1 MTSILKVSEIQ
12 DPTNSNTALTIDS
25 AGRVLMQVKP
35 VFFAEGQSLG
45 WISGPGST
53 TVITG
58 WDTSNS
64 NYINQGGMS
73 YSSGAVTVPVAGVY
87 RVTSQIAGRLSAG
100 QYLIIRPAKN
110 GTVQNNGQLYASG
123 GTFSIEHTV
132 SNNIL
137 VNCLANDV
145 IDIRVLGS
153 GSGEDYYL
161 EKYSNFGI
169 ELVS

>member
-25 AGRVLMQVKP
+25 AGRVLMPVKP
-35 VFFAEGQSLG
+35 VFFADGQNLG
-45 WISGPGST
+45 WISNPGST

-87 RVTSQIAGRLSAG
+87 RVTSQIMGRLSSG
-100 QYLIIRPAKN
+100 QYVIIRPTKN
-110 GTVQNNGQLYASG
+110 GTVQNNGQLYAKSA
-123 GTFSIEHTV
+123 TSIEHTV
-132 SNNIL
+132 SSNIL

-153 GSGEDYYL
+153 GGDYYL

>member
-25 AGRVLMQVKP
+25 AGRVLMPVKP
-35 VFFAEGQSLG
+35 VFFADGQNLG
-45 WISGPGST
+45 WISNPGST

-87 RVTSQIAGRLSAG
+87 RVTSQIMGRLSSG
-100 QYLIIRPAKN
+100 QYVIIRPAKN
-110 GTVQNNGQLYASG
+110 GTVQNNGQLYAKGS
-123 GTFSIEHTV
+123 TSIEHTV
-132 SNNIL
+132 SSNIL

-153 GSGEDYYL
+153 GGDYYL

>member
-25 AGRVLMQVKP
+25 AGRVLMPVKP
-35 VFFAEGQSLG
+35 VFFANGQSLG
-45 WISGPGST
+45 WISNPGST

-87 RVTSQIAGRLSAG
+87 RVTSQIMGRLSSG
-100 QYLIIRPAKN
+100 QYVIIRPAKN
-110 GTVQNNGQLYASG
+110 GTVQNNGQLYAKG
-123 GTFSIEHTV
+123 ATSIEHTV
-132 SNNIL
+132 SSNIL

-153 GSGEDYYL
+153 GGDYYL

>member
-25 AGRVLMQVKP
+25 AGRVLMPVKP
-35 VFFAEGQSLG
+35 VFFANGQSLG
-45 WISGPGST
+45 WISNPGST

-87 RVTSQIAGRLSAG
+87 RVTSQIMGRLSSG
-100 QYLIIRPAKN
+100 QYVIIRPTKN
-110 GTVQNNGQLYASG
+110 GTVQNNGQLYAKSA
-123 GTFSIEHTV
+123 TSIEHTV
-132 SNNIL
+132 SSNIL

-153 GSGEDYYL
+153 GGDYYL